1 MRFFYVLMILL
12 LTSCKSQTRETKIS
26 YKMENKI
33 EKAVLAG
40 GCFWC
45 LEAAFDQLKGVIK
58 VQSGFS
64 GGHTQNPTYRQVC
77 DGNTGHAE
85 VVEIS
90 YNPQEISYATLL
102 EVFWVIHDPTQ
113 LNRQGNDVGTQYR
126 SAIFY
131 MNDEQKKIAEK
142 SIQISKNRGDYSGE
156 YVTELVPFKQFS
168 PADSYHTDYYENNGT
183 QPYCSA
189 VIAPKMRKF
198 QKKFHSLLKKE

>member
-156 YVTELVPFKQFS
+156 YVTELVPFKQFF
-168 PADSYHTDYYENNGT
+168 PADSYHTDYYENNET